1 MSERVV
7 APMGCQELVELVTD
21 YLEGEL
27 SPIEVE
33 RFEHHISGCDA
44 CSMYLEQMRSTIAA
58 LGRIPPESLSAE
70 AERELL
76 AAFRDWNATR

>member
-21 YLEGEL
+21 YLEGQL
-27 SPIEVE
+27 PPIEVE
-33 RFEHHISGCDA
+33 RFEHHISGCEA
-44 CSMYLEQMRSTIAA
+44 CTMYLEQMRSTVAA
-58 LGRIPPESLSAE
+58 LGRIPPESLSPE

-76 AAFRDWNATR
+76 AAFRDWNAAR